1 MIKKGLFK
9 VVLLRELIDRLIGK
23 EEPGD
28 YASYCASVQ
37 RIIDDL

>member
-1 MIKKGLFK
+1 M
-9 VVLLRELIDRLIGK
+9 DRLISK

-37 RIIDDL
+37 KVTDDLQA